1 MKGETQMDF
10 LRNLFGKKQSDTNQP
25 VEGESIATLCGTE
38 IEQTYD
44 STIFIALCKLR
55 RLAMLRIT
63 TEQFKQVKDALQ
75 SEMLRVYGQSSW
87 FGAACDMRLFCPNC
101 HIEFPNSYIE
111 TIDGTLDDINKR
123 GGRTAGSGEISSALQ
138 ATQEFRCYKC
148 GAQEVL
154 ALYDNWDPVKIIPS
168 DADALRQLWQAR
180 TTTKFW
186 SEKLREGA
194 TCRMCGSFMSPASVF
209 IVHAGH
215 GGYHEL
221 CQSCSG
227 ELLNSAMEYL
237 SQDAF
242 YIGASPAELRDARNF
257 VQGEYILR

>member
-1 MKGETQMDF
+1 MDF
-10 LRNLFGKKQSDTNQP
+10 LRNLFGKKQSATNQP
-25 VEGESIATLCGTE
+25 TEGESIATLCGTE
-38 IEQTYD
+38 IEQTRD

-55 RLAMLRIT
+55 RLAMLRIAT
-63 TEQFKQVKDALQ
+63 KQFKQVKDALQ

-101 HIEFPNSYIE
+101 HVEFPNSYIE
-111 TIDGTLDDINKR
+111 TIDGTLDDLKKR
-123 GGRTAGSGEISSALQ
+123 GVRKAGSYGSGERSSSLQ
-138 ATQEFRCYKC
+138 AAREFRCYKC

-186 SEKLREGA
+186 SEKLKEGA
-194 TCRMCGSFMSPASVF
+194 TCRMCGSFLSPESVF
-209 IVHAGH
+209 LVHAEH

-227 ELLNSAMEYL
+227 ELLNSAMENL
-237 SQDAF
+237 GRDAF

-257 VQGEYILR
+257 VQGRYILR